1 MNNSQPYRRQYRQL
15 DDETKLKISAS
26 TQGKPKSEEHKEHIR
41 QAMINYWQ
49 GVPDR
54 PDDNNEFNL

>member
-1 MNNSQPYRRQYRQL
+1 MNNNQQYKRQYRQL
-15 DDETKLKISAS
+15 EDAVKKKISDS
-26 TQGKPKSEEHKEHIR
+26 TRNRPKSEEHKEHIR